1 MKTLTGKLIFL
12 VPDSCPPDSPT
23 FIYVQQSTKVPKIC
37 FLSLTARP
45 FSQRAWSVFAKAYAS
60 LATASLAT
68 RKGQAC
74 HLKRPKKAEFII
86 TLKAATQIGLT
97 IPLGKL
103 ALADQIIE

>member
-23 FIYVQQSTKVPKIC
+23 FIYVQQS

-60 LATASLAT
+60 LAT

-74 HLKRPKKAEFII
+74 HLKRPEKAEFII

-103 ALADQIIE
+103 ALAEQIIE

>member
-23 FIYVQQSTKVPKIC
+23 FIYVQQSTKVPI

-45 FSQRAWSVFAKAYAS
+45 FSQRVWSVFANAY
-60 LATASLAT
+60 ASLAT
-68 RKGQAC
+68 RKGQACQAC

-97 IPLGKL
+97 IPLEKL
-103 ALADQIIE
+103 ALADQTIE

>member
-45 FSQRAWSVFAKAYAS
+45 FSQRAWSVFAKTY
-60 LATASLAT
+60 ASLAT